1 MGKKLR
7 KIPGVRNVAKVFD
20 KVVPNEIKPVLPFIL
35 PFIPGIG
42 PALGSMQGALASKL
56 AFAGKYAPYL
66 AQGIMAAGTQA
77 LTQEDAKAKDLLLTG
92 ALAAAPG
99 ALSEGLGSLKE
110 AGKLPEF
117 MTKVGKGKDAVSA
130 YEKLQSTL
138 QPESFL
144 GKAGMAATQAGLSQA
159 PIIARMNEQALRDY
173 EEQLREQ
180 GIMDSAE
187 RRNKIF
193 GYFSN
198 AGYDPNEVNSFLD
211 KYGYAY
217 GGRVGYKEG
226 GGIQA
231 LIDYLKEKE
240 DEENEFNLSDFS
252 TGLEGVKSGYE
263 IATGQSL
270 MGSKPQ
276 PTRFGLA
283 EGGIPNVMAMR
294 KTIAELIASGV
305 IDEEDVEEAVA
316 QIKNQAMMSM
326 RAPGMADGGVSMTDE
341 GRSGVIYRDEQGN
354 PISKEEFLKRTY
366 EEEFRDTKAG
376 GGLMSLK
383 TGGVP
388 AEMDMRGG
396 GFIPIGAKERADD
409 VPARL
414 SKNEFVMT
422 ANAVRSA
429 GNGNINKGA
438 KRMYDLMNKLEAK
451 A

>member
-283 EGGIPNVMAMR
+283 
-294 KTIAELIASGV
+294 
-305 IDEEDVEEAVA
+305 
-316 QIKNQAMMSM
+316 
-326 RAPGMADGGVSMTDE
+326 DGGVSMTDE